1 MTHDAHQVMVLDDDK
16 SVLVSLERLLEANGF
31 SVRTHLSP
39 EEFFRSGLP
48 AVPACLLLDQHL
60 GPTKGT
66 DVHAEM
72 QRLGW
77 NVPTVFLTADWDTH
91 TVVRAMRNGAD
102 DYLTKPFDPDELL
115 RAVKRCLE
123 RAAQTLVADESL
135 AKIRARVA
143 SLTPRER
150 EIVGHV
156 VSGMLNKQIADLLD
170 LALVTVKVHRGRAM
184 RKLGARNPAELAR
197 IIANPS
203 PPSASR

>member
-1 MTHDAHQVMVLDDDK
+1 MSPDAHQVMVLDDDK
-16 SVLVSLERLLEANGF
+16 AVLVSLERLLEANGF
-31 SVRTHLSP
+31 SVRTHLTP

-48 AVPACLLLDQHL
+48 TVPACLLLDQHL
-60 GPTKGT
+60 GPAKGT

-77 NVPTVFLTADWDTH
+77 NIPTVFLTADWDTH

-123 RAAQTLVADESL
+123 RAAETLVADESQ
-135 AKIRARVA
+135 ARIRARVA

-184 RKLGARNPAELAR
+184 RKLGARNPAELAH
-197 IIANPS
+197 IIANTGL
-203 PPSASR
+203 PPAS